1 MGDPPVLSFNQWDR
15 QSSDHEP
22 QPLSVLKSP
31 STQLQENQ
39 LRNYILQTQRKID
52 KIDIEIQRTAE
63 SDDLKHLSS
72 MLVKLGALMGLSIA
86 QDAGDRQLL
95 VKSLLQEDE

>member
-1 MGDPPVLSFNQWDR
+1 MLSFNQWDR
-15 QSSDHEP
+15 QSSDPEP

-52 KIDIEIQRTAE
+52 KIDMEIQRTAE
-63 SDDLKHLSS
+63 SDDIKQLSS
-72 MLVKLGALMGLSIA
+72 MLVKLGALMGLSLA

>member
-1 MGDPPVLSFNQWDR
+1 MLSFNQWDEHT
-15 QSSDHEP
+15 SDHEP
-22 QPLSVLKSP
+22 QSFSVLKSS

-39 LRNYILQTQRKID
+39 LRHYIQQTQRKID
-52 KIDIEIQRTAE
+52 KIDMEIQRTAE
-63 SDDLKHLSS
+63 SDDIKQLST
-72 MLVKLGALMGLSIA
+72 MLVKLGALMGLSLA

>member
-1 MGDPPVLSFNQWDR
+1 MLSFNQWDR
-15 QSSDHEP
+15 QSSDQEP
-22 QPLSVLKSP
+22 QRLSVLKRT

-52 KIDIEIQRTAE
+52 KIDMEIQRTAE
-63 SDDLKHLSS
+63 SDDIKQLSS
-72 MLVKLGALMGLSIA
+72 MLVKLGALMGLSLA

>member
-22 QPLSVLKSP
+22 RPLSVLKSP

-52 KIDIEIQRTAE
+52 KIDMEIQRTAE
-63 SDDLKHLSS
+63 SDDIKQLSS
-72 MLVKLGALMGLSIA
+72 MLVKLGALMGLSLA

>member
-1 MGDPPVLSFNQWDR
+1 MLSFKQWDEHN
-15 QSSDHEP
+15 SDHEP
-22 QPLSVLKSP
+22 QPLSVQKSP
-31 STQLQENQ
+31 STQLRENQ

-52 KIDIEIQRTAE
+52 KIGMEIQRTAE
-63 SDDLKHLSS
+63 SDDIKQLSS
-72 MLVKLGALMGLSIA
+72 MLVKLGALMGLSLA

>member
-1 MGDPPVLSFNQWDR
+1 MGDPPVLTFNQWDEHT
-15 QSSDHEP
+15 SDHEP

-31 STQLQENQ
+31 SPQLQENQ
-39 LRNYILQTQRKID
+39 LRQYILQTQRKID
-52 KIDIEIQRTAE
+52 KIDMEIQRTSE
-63 SDDLKHLSS
+63 SDDIKQLSS
-72 MLVKLGALMGLSIA
+72 MLVKLGALMGLSLA

>member
-1 MGDPPVLSFNQWDR
+1 MLTFNQWDEHT
-15 QSSDHEP
+15 SDHEP

-31 STQLQENQ
+31 STQLRENQ

-52 KIDIEIQRTAE
+52 KIDMEIQRTSE
-63 SDDLKHLSS
+63 SDDIKQLSS
-72 MLVKLGALMGLSIA
+72 MLVKLGALMGLSLA